1 MLESAMRS
9 VVSTT
14 PSLLRSALVVTEGVK
29 ETMRDVA
36 VLANISGRVVITS
49 SSEGR
54 VNFMVENISTGAP
67 RRLIGTGL

>member
-14 PSLLRSALVVTEGVK
+14 PSLLRSALVVAFVVK

-49 SSEGR
+49 SSEER